1 MAGNQENFDSKNTST
16 YNGTPES
23 PPRVDTELGRRRH
36 SSSPIPLVRRS
47 HDESD
52 ADEEESKR
60 DKKFVRFVD
69 TLGLQL
75 TSVKLFHHDE
85 LPNVP
90 ESAFNHLSLTSRTS
104 SPPKQSDVLLP
115 TFRQPGTLA
124 NFIVRLSEQKV
135 LLESCQASAEDSVT
149 VLSGEVKVVNVWF
162 HKAVW
167 VRYSYD
173 GWASFAEIQ
182 ATHKPDLHT
191 GWTDT
196 FLFRLPLLPRKD
208 TRPPWD
214 TLQFAIR
221 YHTHGNIYWDNNY
234 THNYRLQLFH

>member
-182 ATHKPDLHT
+182 KINPRPGHPQARPTHGMDRHVFISVATPPPEGYSTSVGHFAICDP
-191 GWTDT
+191 
-196 FLFRLPLLPRKD
+196 LPHPRKY
-208 TRPPWD
+208 
-214 TLQFAIR
+214 LLGQ
-221 YHTHGNIYWDNNY
+221 
-234 THNYRLQLFH
+234 